1 MNLNQWRIFPSS
13 GKENSSLFVD
23 WVVFCLSL
31 CLLLLCTEIVEMKL
45 YILYVVVW
53 LCVWSRK
60 PFILLWECEM
70 FSYFWR
76 IFINY
81 MTVRPPCKVGL
92 SQGTLQIQGVPYLS
106 LPLVRATREPLIPN
120 SGFTRTWREETWPQ
134 AHNKLGFARGEKNQ
148 HTKTLLLSLKSNLI
162 DLERLSTYINRIF
175 LKFLIIQIIR
185 KFIIF

>member
-1 MNLNQWRIFPSS
+1 
-13 GKENSSLFVD
+13 
-23 WVVFCLSL
+23 
-31 CLLLLCTEIVEMKL
+31 
-45 YILYVVVW
+45 
-53 LCVWSRK
+53 
-60 PFILLWECEM
+60 M

-81 MTVRPPCKVGL
+81 MTIRPPCKVGL
-92 SQGTLQIQGVPYLS
+92 SQGTLQIQGVSYLS
-106 LPLVRATREPLIPN
+106 LPLVGATQEPLTPN
-120 SGFTRTWREETWPQ
+120 SGF
-134 AHNKLGFARGEKNQ
+134 LGLGEKSSNHRPTINFALPEGRNQ